1 MSGHRSGTDP
11 TDPIRTAPRG
21 DIMTSSTAPDGRSGS
36 GAGAHGL
43 AGLSLS
49 RRRAISLGGSAVLVA
64 GVANWAGK
72 VLRPESTASA
82 AGSASLYLAGTDGWI
97 SLPKSPAIGQFH
109 PDNLAPPHP
118 DPNGTTSDLTTYIFG
133 FRNVTNMSDTQRL
146 NQKYKAQHSA
156 PLFWVDEYDDNPA
169 NEFRVQLTNLG
180 LELRPDLFD
189 AHTLHWHGFRNVIPF
204 FDGEPTG
211 SVSVP
216 AGREFT
222 YVYRPRDPG
231 TYMYHC
237 HVEDVEHVHMGM
249 TGLVFVRPKQNKGV
263 TDGNGV
269 VVIPTSRLGGNT
281 DSAAPKGYV
290 YNDGVLPGASGSTAY
305 DREFAM
311 FLSEVWAEA
320 HWADAHIQLP
330 EWSDYRADFALLNG
344 RVYPDTIAPNGPSAD
359 AFHWEQG
366 VTFDANGDL
375 YPPPPTATE
384 NYDHLQYQP
393 HSSLVRCNEGE
404 RVALR
409 FSNLGFR
416 ESAMTITGIRM
427 RVIGRDATP
436 MKNSDGTDSSYLTDT
451 LNVGPGESYDV
462 LFTAPAKVGSSD
474 HDTYYLYNRS
484 LLRSNNLADR
494 GFGGQATEIHVYPA
508 NTVGDQAF
516 PNHWGN

>member
-1 MSGHRSGTDP
+1 MSSQTPSQRSPHFIGVSALSGT
-11 TDPIRTAPRG
+11 R
-21 DIMTSSTAPDGRSGS
+21 
-36 GAGAHGL
+36 
-43 AGLSLS
+43 LS
-49 RRRAISLGGSAVLVA
+49 RRRALGLAGGAALVA
-64 GVANWAGK
+64 GTGVWGGK
-72 VLRPESTASA
+72 VLTPEAAASA
-82 AGSASLYLAGTDGWI
+82 GQPANLYLAGTDGWI
-97 SLPKSPAIGQFH
+97 HLPPTPAIAPFH

-133 FRNVTNMSDTQRL
+133 FRNVTGLSDTQRL
-146 NQKYKAQHSA
+146 NQKNKAQHQA
-156 PLFWVDEYDDNPA
+156 PLFWVPQYDGNPDH
-169 NEFRVQLTNLG
+169 EFRVQLTNLG
-180 LELRPDLFD
+180 LQLRPDLFD

-249 TGLVFVRPKQNKGV
+249 TGLVFVRPIQ
-263 TDGNGV
+263 DGTATTYAGR
-269 VVIPTSRLGGNT
+269 TYTRFL
-281 DSAAPKGYV
+281 
-290 YNDGVLPGASGSTAY
+290 YNDGDGSTGY

-344 RVYPDTIAPNGPSAD
+344 RVYPDTIAPNGSVDPFNPVRDAD
-359 AFHWEQG
+359 
-366 VTFDANGDL
+366 GDL
-375 YPPPPTATE
+375 VPPAGHPE
-384 NYDHLQYQP
+384 LQYQP
-393 HSSLVRCNEGE
+393 QSSLVTCNAGE

-427 RVIGRDATP
+427 RVVGRDATL
-436 MKNSDGTDSSYLTDT
+436 MRGRGGTDTSYETDT
-451 LNVGPGESYDV
+451 VNVGPGESYDV
-462 LFTAPAKVGSSD
+462 LFTAPPKTGSGY
-474 HDTYYLYNRS
+474 DTYYLYNRS
-484 LLRSNNLADR
+484 LARSNNLAPG
-494 GFGGQATEIHVYPA
+494 GFGGQTTEIRVYADGVSP
-508 NTVGDQAF
+508 QQY
-516 PNHWGN
+516 PNDWGVSA